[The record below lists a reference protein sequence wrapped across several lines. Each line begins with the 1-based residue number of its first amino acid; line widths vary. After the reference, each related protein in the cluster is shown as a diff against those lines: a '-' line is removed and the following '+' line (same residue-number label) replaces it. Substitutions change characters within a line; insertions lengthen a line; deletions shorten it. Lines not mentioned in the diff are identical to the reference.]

1 MLARTARN
9 TSSTMMRSKY
19 SQILDRATLSQLA
32 APSAPSTSS
41 SSASPSQLRQPLSAH
56 LQASNAF
63 QTTRHKSSLPQSDP
77 ITSEE
82 PSTSSASSSSTLVD
96 DRFSSAASEELL
108 QAPNETNRQP
118 IGQLERRLNITF
130 TCTVPSC
137 GHRSSHEFSRHAYEK
152 GIVLCQ
158 CPQCLSRH
166 LIGEA
171 SNQYRVLFNLS

>member
-1 MLARTARN
+1 MLARTVRN
-9 TSSTMMRSKY
+9 SSSKMMRSQY
-19 SQILDRATLSQLA
+19 SQMLERATLSSLA
-32 APSAPSTSS
+32 SNFSGASTST
-41 SSASPSQLRQPLSAH
+41 SAAGPSQPRLPLSAH
-56 LQASNAF
+56 LQSYNAF
-63 QTTRHKSSLPQSDP
+63 KTARHKSTLPPSDP
-77 ITSEE
+77 INSEE
-82 PSTSSASSSSTLVD
+82 ASSSSPSSSSLVD

-166 LIGEA
+166 LIGA
-171 SNQYRVLFNLS
+171 SSP